1 MKNNEKEKI
10 WNEELRKKIISLI
23 LVFLFK
29 IIFVICSFFNSNL
42 KILEKVFDY
51 ATGIVF
57 FRTILFDLGKIC
69 FKNIYTNSKKIFY
82 SFIKLF
88 LVILIINFLI
98 MCFIF
103 NSEVIPY
110 FIKISL
116 SYILLL
122 TALVSFHII
131 ILINNKPK
139 LSITF
144 IVSSIMTTISFY
156 FIDFKLICYI
166 FLIITLIVGYKS
178 LSKIFESNFSEQ
190 DRNLSV
196 VFSTLLTT
204 TLITWFIC
212 FIYLFFVTKCN
223 NSIEIKKNSFFIS
236 GMFSI
241 IKEICDYFAKYIID
255 ENIDENIKKIF
266 KKLFKK

>member
-10 WNEELRKKIISLI
+10 WNEELRKKIVSLI

-29 IIFVICSFFNSNL
+29 IIFVIYSFFYSNL
-42 KILEKVFDY
+42 KIFEKVFDY

-57 FRTILFDLGKIC
+57 FRTILFDLGKIY

-88 LVILIINFLI
+88 LIILIINFLI

-103 NSEVIPY
+103 NSEAIPN

-116 SYILLL
+116 LYI
-122 TALVSFHII
+122 ALSIVLVFIHII
-131 ILINNKPK
+131 ILTINKPK
-139 LSITF
+139 HSITF
-144 IVSSIMTTISFY
+144 IVLSIITIISFY

-166 FLIITLIVGYKS
+166 FLIITLVVGHKS

-190 DRNLSV
+190 DRNISV

-212 FIYLFFVTKCN
+212 FIYFFIMKKCN
-223 NSIEIKKNSFFIS
+223 NSIEIEKNSFFFS
-236 GMFSI
+236 GLFSI
-241 IKEICDYFAKYIID
+241 IKEICDYFAKYITD
-255 ENIDENIKKIF
+255 ENVDKNIF
-266 KKLFKK
+266 KKFFKK